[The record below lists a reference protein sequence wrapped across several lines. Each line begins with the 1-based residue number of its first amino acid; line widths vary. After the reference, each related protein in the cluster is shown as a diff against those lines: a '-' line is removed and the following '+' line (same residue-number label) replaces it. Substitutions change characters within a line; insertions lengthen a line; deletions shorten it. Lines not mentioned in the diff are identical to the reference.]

1 MRGDPGKPE
10 LATLARVRRAGIQ
23 RDMDRNLI
31 DLHTHSTAS
40 DGTESPAALVNHA
53 RSLGL
58 SAIALTDHD
67 TLGALEEAE
76 AAARQGGLG
85 FIRGCE
91 ISTRSAG
98 REHHILGLWV
108 PRMADA
114 LETWLGEVRRRRN
127 ERNAVMVT
135 RLRELG
141 FAITLEEVRSRA
153 AGSVGRPHMAA
164 VLVEK
169 GYAPDVGAAFRDFLG
184 AGGKAYVPKEVPPP
198 EKAVRML
205 TEAGAT
211 AVLAH
216 PFLGAPTPDAVEA
229 LTRRLAACGLDA
241 IEAWHPSHSGAD
253 TRQCVKLARKLELG
267 LSGGSDYHGTNK
279 PGIQPGAGY
288 GNLHIPREVLEALQQ
303 RRRARGLPC

>member
-1 MRGDPGKPE
+1 
-10 LATLARVRRAGIQ
+10 
-23 RDMDRNLI
+23 MDRKLV

-40 DGTESPAALVNHA
+40 DGTESPAELVTRAH
-53 RSLGL
+53 SLGL
-58 SAIALTDHD
+58 GALALTDHD
-67 TLGALEEAE
+67 TLDGLVEAE
-76 AAARQGGLG
+76 QAAREAGIG

-91 ISTRSAG
+91 ISTRSDG

-108 PRMADA
+108 PRKADA
-114 LETWLGEVRRRRN
+114 LEAWLGEVRRRRN
-127 ERNAVMVT
+127 ARNAEMVA
-135 RLRELG
+135 RLRALG

-184 AGGKAYVPKEVPPP
+184 AGGKAYVPKHVPPP
-198 EKAVRML
+198 EEAVRIL

-216 PFLGAPTPDAVEA
+216 PFLGAHSADAVEA
-229 LTRRLAACGLDA
+229 VARRLAASGLDA
-241 IEAWHPSHSGAD
+241 IEVWHTSHSEAD
-253 TRQCVKLARKLELG
+253 TRQCVELARKLGLG
-267 LSGGSDYHGTNK
+267 LSGGSDYHGANK
-279 PGIQPGAGY
+279 PGILPGTGY
-288 GNLHIPREVLEALQQ
+288 GDLRVPMEVLEALRQ